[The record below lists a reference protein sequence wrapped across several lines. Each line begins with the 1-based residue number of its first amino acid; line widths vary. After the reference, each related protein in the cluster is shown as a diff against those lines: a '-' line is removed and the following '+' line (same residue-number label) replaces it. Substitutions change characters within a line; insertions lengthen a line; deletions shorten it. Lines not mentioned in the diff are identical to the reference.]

1 MSATFDALIDGRPGA
16 SVSVRERGLHYG
28 DGLFETIACVQGR
41 PRLLARH
48 LARLGRGCRRLQ
60 IPQPR
65 PLLLSAE
72 IEQLAAGHERAVVKL
87 LLLRGPAQAR
97 GYAVR
102 GDESPSRVL
111 LRYPWPADPPL
122 SGGGVR
128 VRLARLCLGENPQL
142 AGIKHCNRLEQ
153 VLARAEWTDPAI
165 AEALLFSSGGALIGG
180 TASNVFLVR
189 GERVLT
195 PALGRCGVE
204 GVMRATVLELARRAG
219 IACEVG
225 ELAAQD
231 LAAAQ
236 ELFLT
241 NALIGIRPVT
251 RLEARPLPVG
261 AVTTALRAALAA
273 QLGASA

>member
-1 MSATFDALIDGRPGA
+1 MSTPEALIDGQPGA

-28 DGLFETIACVQGR
+28 DGLFETIACARGR

-48 LARLGRGCRRLQ
+48 LARLGRGCRCLQ
-60 IPQPR
+60 IPEP
-65 PLLLSAE
+65 PALLLGAE
-72 IEQLAAGHERAVVKL
+72 IAQLAAGHDRSVVKL
-87 LLLRGPAQAR
+87 LLLRGQAQAR
-97 GYAVR
+97 GYAVSGR
-102 GDESPSRVL
+102 ERPTRLL

-122 SGGGVR
+122 TAGGVQ
-128 VRLARLCLGENPQL
+128 VRLARLRLGENPQL

-165 AEALLFSSGGALIGG
+165 AEALLFSAGGALIGG

-189 GERVLT
+189 GERLLT

-204 GVMRATVLELARRAG
+204 GVMRATVLELAQRAG
-219 IACEVG
+219 IACEVA
-225 ELAAQD
+225 ELGAED

-241 NALIGIRPVT
+241 SALIGIRPVT
-251 RLEARPLPVG
+251 RLEARPLAVG
-261 AVTTALRAALAA
+261 ALTRALLGALAA
-273 QLGASA
+273 ELEGAA